1 MYPNREQVA
10 SLLQHIHACRFV
22 YNSSLEQKIR
32 AYEQEGQKLSCF
44 DLNTRL
50 PAFKEEH
57 PWLKEVNS
65 QSLQSAN
72 KNLDNAFTRF
82 FREKKGFPRFKSKK
96 NPVQSFQVPQH
107 YTVDFERGQIKLP
120 KIGEAK
126 TTLHRTFTGK
136 MKYATVSV
144 TSTGKWF
151 ISILVDDGKPEPA
164 PVPFALDTT
173 LGIDVGLA
181 DFATLSTGEKV
192 ENPRFLKNSLQRL
205 KVLQQ
210 RVSRKVKG
218 SKNRKKAIQQL
229 ARCHEKVANQRNEFL
244 HNLSNRIV
252 SENQAIAVES
262 LNVAGMQKNHC
273 LARSISDASWSTFF
287 TMLEYKCRKYGK
299 TLLKIG
305 RFEPSS
311 KICSTCGYLK
321 RDLTLSHREWVCP
334 DCGTHHDRDINAAI
348 NIKKFALQDQN
359 LVGVAGVER
368 TVEPV
373 DSLPM
378 GRRMKQEA
386 PPERRGVVHTR
397 LRKKPAGAV
406 MRKGIG
412 TGYTRAQHTRTF
424 HSSLTPGEVYS
435 SSMHGRGPGRE
446 RLSQSRTTL
455 RG

>member
-1 MYPNREQVA
+1 MLQAYKYRMYPNREQVA
-10 SLLQHIHACRFV
+10 SLLQHILACRFV

-32 AYEQEGQKLSCF
+32 AYEREGQKLSCF

-50 PAFKEEH
+50 PALKEEH

-107 YTVDFERGQIKLP
+107 YTVDFERGWVKLP
-120 KIGEAK
+120 KIGEVK
-126 TTLHRTFTGK
+126 TTLHRTFTGE

-144 TSTGKWF
+144 TSTGTWF
-151 ISILVDDGKPEPA
+151 ISILVDDGTPEPA
-164 PVPFALDTT
+164 SVPFALDTT
-173 LGIDVGLA
+173 LGIDVGLT

-192 ENPRFLKNSLQRL
+192 ENPRLLKNSLQRL

-229 ARCHEKVANQRNEFL
+229 ARCHEKVANQRNDFL
-244 HNLSNRIV
+244 HKLSFRVV

-287 TMLEYKCRKYGK
+287 TILEYKCQKYGK

-321 RDLTLSHREWVCP
+321 RDLTLSDREWICP

-359 LVGVAGVER
+359 LVGVSGVER

-373 DSLPM
+373 DPLPL

-386 PPERRGVVHTR
+386 PP
-397 LRKKPAGAV
+397 
-406 MRKGIG
+406 
-412 TGYTRAQHTRTF
+412 
-424 HSSLTPGEVYS
+424 
-435 SSMHGRGPGRE
+435 
-446 RLSQSRTTL
+446 
-455 RG
+455 

>member
-1 MYPNREQVA
+1 MLQAYKYRVYPTQA
-10 SLLQHIHACRFV
+10 QIPLLMRHIHACRFV

-32 AYEQEGQKLSCF
+32 AYERESQKLSCF

-50 PAFKEEH
+50 PALKEEH

-107 YTVDFERGQIKLP
+107 YTVDFERGWVKLP
-120 KIGEAK
+120 KIGEVK
-126 TTLHRTFTGK
+126 TILHRTFTGK
-136 MKYATVSV
+136 LKYATVSV

-151 ISILVDDGKPEPA
+151 ISILVDDGAATPDPA
-164 PVPFALDTT
+164 PFALDTT
-173 LGIDVGLA
+173 VGIDVGLT
-181 DFATLSTGEKV
+181 DFATLSTGKKV
-192 ENPRFLKNSLQRL
+192 ENPRLLKNSLQRL

-218 SKNRKKAIQQL
+218 SQNRQKAIQQL
-229 ARCHEKVANQRNEFL
+229 ARCHEKVANQRNDLL
-244 HNLSNRIV
+244 HNLSFRVV

-287 TMLEYKCRKYGK
+287 TMLEYKCWKYGK

-311 KICSTCGYLK
+311 KLCSTCGYLK
-321 RDLTLSHREWVCP
+321 RDLTLKDREWVCP

-359 LVGVAGVER
+359 LVGVSGVER
-368 TVEPV
+368 TVGPV
-373 DSLPM
+373 DSLPL

-386 PPERRGVVHTR
+386 PPERSGVVH
-397 LRKKPAGAV
+397 LNLCHSIFSRK
-406 MRKGIG
+406 
-412 TGYTRAQHTRTF
+412 
-424 HSSLTPGEVYS
+424 SL
-435 SSMHGRGPGRE
+435 
-446 RLSQSRTTL
+446 
-455 RG
+455 

>member
-1 MYPNREQVA
+1 MLQAYKYRMYPNREQTA
-10 SLLQHIHACRFV
+10 SLMQHIHACRFV

-32 AYEQEGQKLSCF
+32 AYEQEGRKLSCF

-50 PAFKEEH
+50 PALKEEH

-65 QSLQSAN
+65 QALQSAN

-107 YTVDFERGQIKLP
+107 YSVDFERGRVKLP
-120 KIGEAK
+120 KIGEVK
-126 TTLHRTFTGK
+126 TTLHRIFTGK

-144 TSTGKWF
+144 TSTGRWF
-151 ISILVDDGKPEPA
+151 ISILVDDGAATPDPA
-164 PVPFALDTT
+164 PFALATT
-173 LGIDVGLA
+173 LGIDVGLT

-192 ENPRFLKNSLQRL
+192 ENPRFLKNALQRL

-229 ARCHEKVANQRNEFL
+229 ARCHEKVANQRNDFL
-244 HNLSNRIV
+244 HKLSFRVV

-287 TMLEYKCRKYGK
+287 TMLEYKCQKYGK
-299 TLLKIG
+299 TLLEIG

-321 RDLTLSHREWVCP
+321 RDLTLNDREWVCP
-334 DCGTHHDRDINAAI
+334 DCGTHHDRDTNAAI

-359 LVGVAGVER
+359 LVGVSGAER

-373 DSLPM
+373 DSLPS

-386 PPERRGVVHTR
+386 PPFR
-397 LRKKPAGAV
+397 AG
-406 MRKGIG
+406 
-412 TGYTRAQHTRTF
+412 
-424 HSSLTPGEVYS
+424 
-435 SSMHGRGPGRE
+435 
-446 RLSQSRTTL
+446 
-455 RG
+455 